1 MVTNEE
7 KTQFIHSL
15 VKRIQRQEDDQ
26 TIKSDIQKLLLADS
40 HGGKLYKYRAFNDL
54 ALENL
59 ETRTLHGSKPNEFN
73 DPFDS
78 RIGVDIESLIEAKF
92 NHEGEIIEEVITEF
106 LEVYYH
112 RKELD
117 QCSDKNKPIIIN
129 LMNNKQL
136 HNFLNKYSGLSFDNI
151 DVSKFIYQNFDVV
164 INILSNILADDEIQK
179 KIEFT
184 NRMMPELYA
193 RMTPEGIINL
203 PEHVETFESYI
214 RNMGIED
221 DADEISLVK
230 LLYMKQKPD
239 DNDIAI
245 KLDRGF
251 SEIDKRINEAVNNML
266 YIVSLCV
273 DNKNRLMWSHYADNH
288 RGFCIE
294 YDFSL
299 VNLSDD
305 VALISPVIY
314 SSMRPKIPWKAYIAT
329 ENSDKA
335 RIDKE
340 IFTSLLLALLTKDE
354 VWSYEREWRIFIPAS
369 KQMINIEAPPISCIY
384 LGALC
389 SDENKEKMV
398 SIANRLGVQVKKMV
412 VDRGEYSLHAT
423 SID

>member
-15 VKRIQRQEDDQ
+15 VDRIQRQEDDG

-40 HGGKLYKYRAFNDL
+40 HGGKLYKYRGFNDL
-54 ALENL
+54 ALGNL
-59 ETRTLHGSKPNEFN
+59 ETRTLHGSRPNEFN

-78 RIGVDIESLIEAKF
+78 RIGVDIQSLIEAIY
-92 NHEGEIIEEVITEF
+92 NHEMDIIEEVFTE
-106 LEVYYH
+106 LLDVYY
-112 RKELD
+112 RKKELAE
-117 QCSDKNKPIIIN
+117 CSDKNKRIIKDLI
-129 LMNNKQL
+129 NNKQL
-136 HNFLNKYSGLSFDNI
+136 NNFLNKCSSLSFDNI
-151 DVSKFIYQNFDVV
+151 DMNKLIYQNFGVV
-164 INILSNILADDEIQK
+164 INILSSILADNEVK
-179 KIEFT
+179 KRMEFT

-193 RMTPEGIINL
+193 RMTPEGTINL
-203 PEHVETFESYI
+203 PEHVETLESSI
-214 RNMGIED
+214 RNMGIDD
-221 DADEISLVK
+221 DADEISLAK

-239 DNDIAI
+239 DNDTAI

-251 SEIDKRINEAVNNML
+251 SEIDKRINQAVNNML
-266 YIVSLCV
+266 YIVSLCA

-294 YDFSL
+294 YDFSFL
-299 VNLSDD
+299 NLGDD

-314 SSMRPKIPWKAYIAT
+314 SAMRPKIPWKAYVAT

-335 RIDKE
+335 EIDKD
-340 IFTSLLLALLTKDE
+340 IFSSLLLALLTKDE

-369 KQMINIEAPPISCIY
+369 KQTMNIEAPPISCIY

-423 SID
+423 SIE